1 MSAAAPPPDIGA
13 LIARVNAGEPGA
25 QDQLFTAAYG
35 ELRRLA
41 RSRLRD
47 GGRNTMMDTT
57 ALVHESYL
65 RFLNGTTLRAEDRR
79 AFFAYASKIMRSVI
93 IDTVRERQA
102 QRRGG
107 DLDKLT
113 LNTQLVDDLPSGE
126 EEVLHVHEALQR
138 LAEAEPR
145 LAQVVEMRYFGGD
158 RRRAG
163 RHRAH
168 RAPRLGQ
175 GAAAAEHDAAR
186 VAHFSAL
193 VRQLALPT
201 ATCSIKRTPRTG
213 FARPLALPP

>member
-1 MSAAAPPPDIGA
+1 MNEPTTALPPDIGA

-145 LAQVVEMRYFGGD
+145 LAQVVEMRYFGGYSETEIAD
-158 RRRAG
+158 ALDVTERTVRRDWDKA
-163 RHRAH
+163 
-168 RAPRLGQ
+168 RLLLSMMLR
-175 GAAAAEHDAAR
+175 E
-186 VAHFSAL
+186 
-193 VRQLALPT
+193 
-201 ATCSIKRTPRTG
+201 
-213 FARPLALPP
+213 